1 LAKASRERDDIAA
14 GAAGTSLVA
23 AVLGVVVATGVAA
36 GFGLGAAWLMQSS
49 SPMPPVGN
57 PVRDAGSGHSGEA
70 TGLAAESKGTVV
82 MTVPTILTNLAGQ
95 RHEWVRV
102 ELSVLLPPESA
113 NETLAAIIAQ
123 DTVAYL
129 KTVAPSQIDGPGG
142 LSQLRGEIE
151 DRVRI
156 RTSGKSR
163 GVLLRTLVIE

>member
-1 LAKASRERDDIAA
+1 
-14 GAAGTSLVA
+14 
-23 AVLGVVVATGVAA
+23 
-36 GFGLGAAWLMQSS
+36 
-49 SPMPPVGN
+49 
-57 PVRDAGSGHSGEA
+57 
-70 TGLAAESKGTVV
+70 

-102 ELSVLLPPESA
+102 ELSVLLPPDSA
-113 NETLAAIIAQ
+113 NEALAAIIAQ

-142 LSQLRGEIE
+142 LSQLRSEIE